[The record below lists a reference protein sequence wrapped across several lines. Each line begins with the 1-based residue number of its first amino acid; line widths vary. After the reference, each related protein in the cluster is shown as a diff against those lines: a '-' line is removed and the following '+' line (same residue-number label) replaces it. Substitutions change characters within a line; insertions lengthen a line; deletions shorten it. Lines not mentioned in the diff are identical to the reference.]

1 MPQYGLDLGFGGS
14 TTSSTGAMSVG
25 PTPGSAEWYDA
36 QTAAAAAKQRW
47 DDAQKGKFNSTGFGA
62 SGDQALMFD
71 WLDKAM
77 DKQFGYT
84 GQIMDRTHGYRV
96 KEGQTQGQMDE
107 QAFRRLDRSETGLN
121 TRQTAEIESR
131 KFIQKRGAEL
141 TNWQRDKDKD
151 RAVSAFNRFR

>member
-1 MPQYGLDLGFGGS
+1 MGTFTS
-14 TTSSTGAMSVG
+14 TIG
-25 PTPGSAEWYDA
+25 PAPGSAEYYDA
-36 QTAAAAAKQRW
+36 QTATEAARRRYEN
-47 DDAQKGKFNSTGFGA
+47 AQKGVFDSKGFGA

-107 QAFRRLDRSETGLN
+107 QAYRRLDRTETGLGN
-121 TRQTAEIESR
+121 RQKAEIESR
-131 KFIQKRGAEL
+131 KFIQQRGAEL

-151 RAVSAFNRFR
+151 RAVAAFNRFR

>member
-1 MPQYGLDLGFGGS
+1 MGTFTS
-14 TTSSTGAMSVG
+14 TVG
-25 PTPGSAEWYDA
+25 PAIGSAEYYDSM
-36 QTAAAAAKQRW
+36 TAAEAARRRYENS
-47 DDAQKGKFNSTGFGA
+47 QKGIFDSKGFGA

-107 QAFRRLDRSETGLN
+107 QAYRRLDRTETGLG
-121 TRQTAEIESR
+121 TRQKAEIESR
-131 KFIQKRGAEL
+131 KFIQQRGAEL

-151 RAVSAFNRFR
+151 RAVAAFNRFR